1 MWARAKLLLPLLLC
15 FVAGQS
21 ASSRGMVPLVRVGL
35 VEHAESVPFRP
46 SGTAIVAFAGEQ
58 ALTVPAGETWTAR
71 AEAPGIVLA
80 RADGTEAGRFSSTL
94 RITLPEVGTITVGG
108 VAGHWDG
115 RTERAYR
122 GAIEIR
128 PDGAGGLTVI
138 NAVDLETYLRGVV
151 PSEMP
156 PKYPRAALQAQAVAA
171 RGQALMKA
179 YRHARE
185 GFGPCNTQHCQVYGG
200 ATSEDPRTD
209 EAVAS
214 TRGEVVLY
222 HGRLADTLYS
232 SDCGGHTANNEDYWP
247 AQAPVPYLR
256 GVPDFEPED
265 KVPYEFPIPERE
277 IGNYLKYAPG
287 VNCNRP
293 QYAGTDKIRW
303 WQVVP
308 SEQLETDLRDR
319 LGDCGALLGVRV
331 LARAESG
338 VVTRLLV
345 VGTKRTRRVLGGAEA
360 RRVLGVKSPS
370 FFIEPVAGRDGIP
383 VAFVIWG
390 AGWGHQVGMCQV
402 GAAGLA
408 DKGWDYRHILA
419 KYYQGTD
426 VEDEY

>member
-1 MWARAKLLLPLLLC
+1 MRWRVKLLLPLLLC
-15 FVAGQS
+15 FIAGQS
-21 ASSRGMVPLVRVGL
+21 ANSQGMVPLIRVGL
-35 VEHAESVPFRP
+35 VRHAASVPFQP
-46 SGTAIVAFAGEQ
+46 SGSATVALGGERALAI
-58 ALTVPAGETWTAR
+58 PAGETWTAR

-80 RADGTEAGRFSSTL
+80 RADGAEAGRFSSAL
-94 RITLPEVGTITVGG
+94 RITVPEPGTITVGG
-108 VAGHWDG
+108 VEGHWDG

-128 PDGAGGLTVI
+128 PDGAGGLTAI
-138 NAVDLETYLRGVV
+138 NVVDLETYLRGVV

-156 PKYPRAALQAQAVAA
+156 PEYPRAALQAQAVAA

-179 YRHARE
+179 FRHADE
-185 GFGPCNTQHCQVYGG
+185 GFGPCSTQHCQVYGG
-200 ATSEDPRTD
+200 ASSEDPRTD
-209 EAVAS
+209 DAVAS
-214 TRGEVVLY
+214 TRGEVVMY
-222 HGRLADTLYS
+222 QGRLADTLYS
-232 SDCGGHTANNEDYWP
+232 SDCGGHTTNNEDYWP

-265 KVPYEFPIPERE
+265 KVPYQFPIPERE
-277 IGNYLKYAPG
+277 IGSYLKYAPG

-293 QYAGTDKIRW
+293 QYAATDKIRW
-303 WQVVP
+303 WEVVP
-308 SEQLETDLRDR
+308 SEQLEADLRER
-319 LGDCGALLGVRV
+319 LGDSGTLLGVRV

-370 FFIEPVAGRDGIP
+370 FFVDLVLGRDGIP

-408 DKGWDYRHILA
+408 DKGWDYRRILA
-419 KYYQGTD
+419 KYYAGTE
-426 VEDEY
+426 VEKRY

>member
-1 MWARAKLLLPLLLC
+1 MWSRAKLLVPLLLC

-21 ASSRGMVPLVRVGL
+21 ASSQGIVPIVRVGL
-35 VEHAESVPFRP
+35 VEHAASVPFQPSADATIP
-46 SGTAIVAFAGEQ
+46 SGGEQ
-58 ALTVPAGETWTAR
+58 PLVAPAGETWTAR
-71 AEAPGIVLA
+71 AEAAGIVLA
-80 RADGTEAGRFSSTL
+80 RADGTEAGRFSSAL
-94 RITLPEVGTITVGG
+94 RVTVPEPGTVTVGG
-108 VAGHWDG
+108 VEGHWDG
-115 RTERAYR
+115 RTDRAYR

-128 PDGAGGLTVI
+128 PDGAGGLNVI
-138 NAVDLETYLRGVV
+138 NVVDLETYLRGVV

-156 PKYPRAALQAQAVAA
+156 PEYPRAALQAQAVAA

-179 YRHARE
+179 FRHARE

-214 TRGEVVLY
+214 TRGEVVMY
-222 HGRLADTLYS
+222 QGRLADTLYS
-232 SDCGGHTANNEDYWP
+232 SNCGGHTANNEDYWP
-247 AQAPVPYLR
+247 AQAPVAYLR
-256 GVPDFEPED
+256 GAPDFEPED
-265 KVPYEFPIPERE
+265 GVPYQFPIPEAE
-277 IGNYLKYAPG
+277 IGGYLKYAPG

-293 QYAGTDKIRW
+293 QYAATDKIRW

-308 SEQLETDLRDR
+308 SEQLEADLRER
-319 LGDCGALLGVRV
+319 LGDSGTLLGVRV

-345 VGTKRTRRVLGGAEA
+345 VGTKRTLRVLGGAEA

-370 FFIEPVAGRDGIP
+370 FFVDPVLGRDGIP

-408 DKGWDYRHILA
+408 DKGWDYRRILA
-419 KYYQGTD
+419 KYYAGTE
-426 VEDEY
+426 VEKRY